1 LKPPKRSIMSTSN
14 LSFKDLAIPHFA
26 TVFNHID
33 EVMAE
38 HGVPYYLIGA
48 TAIALEF
55 LESGRKAPRG
65 TKDID
70 FAMMVPS
77 LQIHE
82 SIVAR
87 LVERGFRK
95 AKAPWTLY
103 FEVENIA
110 IDLLPFGQIAE
121 KDTADFN
128 ERYADLHILGLGLKE
143 VLGDAKSIVI
153 EEKIA
158 KIPSLEGMVLLKLIA
173 YSDGPEER
181 ENDTDDIL
189 RIIEIYYDQEWE
201 QITESHFDLLDME
214 EFDELKIAAE
224 VLGRNSRIHLS
235 KNKKL
240 EERILSIV
248 NTELEGNEE
257 SRLVIEWAQ
266 KLEKD
271 TVYVKEIIA
280 HFKNGLIHTE

>member
-1 LKPPKRSIMSTSN
+1 MSTSN
-14 LSFKDLAIPHFA
+14 LSFKDLATPHFA
-26 TVFNHID
+26 AVFNHID
-33 EVMAE
+33 EVMTE

-82 SIVAR
+82 SIVAS
-87 LVERGFRK
+87 LMERGFRK

-110 IDLLPFGQIAE
+110 IDLLPFGEIE
-121 KDTADFN
+121 ENDTVDFN
-128 ERYADLHILGLGLKE
+128 ERYSDLHVLGFKE
-143 VLGDAKSIVI
+143 VLEGAKSIII
-153 EEKIA
+153 EEKVA

-173 YSDGPEER
+173 YSDRPEER
-181 ENDTDDIL
+181 ENDIDDIL

-201 QITESHFDLLDME
+201 QITESHFDLLDVE
-214 EFDELKIAAE
+214 ELDELKVAAE
-224 VLGRNSRIHLS
+224 VLGRNSRVHLS

-248 NTELEGNEE
+248 NNELEGNEE
-257 SRLVIEWAQ
+257 SRLVKEWAQ

-280 HFKNGLIHTE
+280 HFKNGLLYLG